1 MDQKGAL
8 REIAYRENKT
18 RVDKINI
25 IRSKH
30 NRKAEKERKRKESA
44 NKSTVEEPFYERLA
58 RLSKAREQEER
69 SKSVERRAKF
79 SHAAAF
85 KPNGE
90 CWIKT
95 AQWSDL
101 QKLD

>member
-1 MDQKGAL
+1 MMDQKGAL
-8 REIAYRENKT
+8 KKIAERENKI

-30 NRKAEKERKRKESA
+30 NRKSERDRLRKESA
-44 NKSTVEEPFYERLA
+44 NRSTVEEPFYERLA
-58 RLSKAREQEER
+58 RISKAREQEER
-69 SKSVERRAKF
+69 SKSVERRARM

-90 CWIKT
+90 CRIPV
-95 AQWSDL
+95 A
-101 QKLD
+101 